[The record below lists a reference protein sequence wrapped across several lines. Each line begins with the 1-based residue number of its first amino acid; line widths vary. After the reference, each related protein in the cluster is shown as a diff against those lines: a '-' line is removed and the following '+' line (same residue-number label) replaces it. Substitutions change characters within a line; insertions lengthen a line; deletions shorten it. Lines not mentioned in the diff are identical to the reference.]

1 MESGF
6 RATGGFSMA
15 EEKVNIK
22 TTDGVCDA
30 YVYPAPDEASAPPVI
45 FYMDG
50 LGIRPELRAMAER
63 LASHGYFVLLPNMFY
78 RAGAQPPFDVA
89 TALSDPAQQ
98 KRLMTLVQ
106 SVTNAGTV
114 RDTTAFLDFLSHD
127 ARVKGRKVGCVGY
140 CMGGPLALTTA
151 GTFPE
156 RVAAAASIHGANVAN
171 DRPDSPHLLAP
182 KMRGKIYVG
191 VAEVDPWLQ
200 PGETE
205 RLRAALES
213 AGTNYTV
220 EMYPGVQHGF
230 AANGTPMY
238 ERAAAERHWER
249 ILGLFHE
256 TLY

>member
-1 MESGF
+1 M
-6 RATGGFSMA
+6 

-22 TTDGVCDA
+22 TTDGDCDT
-30 YVYPAPDEASAPPVI
+30 YLYPAPGKPSAPAVI

-63 LASHGYFVLLPNMFY
+63 LASNGYFVLLPNMYY
-78 RAGAQPPFDVA
+78 RAGEQPPFDVKN
-89 TALSDPAQQ
+89 ALSDPVQQ

-127 ARVKGRKVGCVGY
+127 TRVAGTKVGCVGY
-140 CMGGPLALTTA
+140 CMGGPLALTAA
-151 GTFPE
+151 GTFPD

-171 DRPDSPHLLAP
+171 DRPDSPHLLAS
-182 KMRGKIYVG
+182 KMSGKIYIG
-191 VAEVDPWLQ
+191 VAEIDPWLQ
-200 PGETE
+200 PGETD
-205 RLRAALES
+205 RLKAALE
-213 AGTNYTV
+213 AARTNHTV

-238 ERAAAERHWER
+238 DRTAAERHWER
-249 ILGLFHE
+249 IMALFRE
-256 TLY
+256 TLS